1 MENIITASTISP
13 LKTIPLPNG
22 KPDVMTF
29 NYSLLPEELREFVRD
44 TAQRHQSPPDFLAVA
59 ALGAL
64 AAVLGNKVYI
74 CPKQHDNWKII
85 PNLWVLLIGLPSAM
99 KTPSIKEAIKPLT
112 DIEKGYQEL
121 HAEEQI
127 KYKVDSTMAKI
138 IIKAAETRAL
148 KLLKNDTNHKDEASE
163 LIAEANTDE
172 VEPPTLNRIVIND
185 TTIEKLGDL
194 LAQNRNGLLLVRD
207 ELSGLLSKLAKEE
220 YQTDRAFYLECFDG
234 DATYKVDRIMRGTII
249 IENCTLSLIGGIQ
262 PSKLAPLIR
271 GAVNGISD
279 DGLIQRLQL
288 AVWPDQIKDWQ
299 WRDKKPDEPAW
310 QAYKASFTKLHNYK
324 PLNMAHHFNDE
335 AQQLFIS
342 WMEEIQLK
350 ARNEDTPSIMSSYL
364 LKLPKS
370 ITAIALIFHII
381 TSSKND
387 SSAEVSNNVSVEATS
402 MALDWADYLISHA
415 NRIYSWA
422 NNLSIE
428 IAKLIYKRRK
438 KLPVPF
444 KARDI
449 TNTGWSGMGSTKDI
463 YEALELLVDHNYLTE
478 QQPVIGASGGRPSR
492 VFYWSSAVGDMNGS
506 VAK

>member
-1 MENIITASTISP
+1 MENVIYANTIAP
-13 LKTIPLPNG
+13 LKTIPLPSG
-22 KPDVMTF
+22 KPDVMPF
-29 NYSLLPEELREFVRD
+29 DYNLLPLELRAFVRD
-44 TAQRHQSPPDFLAVA
+44 TSQRHQSPPDFLAVA

-64 AAVLGNKVYI
+64 AATLGNKVHI
-74 CPKQHDNWKII
+74 CPKQHDNWKVV

-112 DIEKGYQEL
+112 EIEKGYQEI
-121 HAEEQI
+121 HAEEQL
-127 KYKVDSTMAKI
+127 KFKVESSVAKI
-138 IIKAAETRAL
+138 SIKAAESRAL
-148 KLLKNDTNHKDEASE
+148 IVLKSDKKNKKSEAEEIIADANADEIE
-163 LIAEANTDE
+163 L
-172 VEPPTLNRIVIND
+172 PTLKRIVIND

-194 LAQNRNGLLLVRD
+194 LAQNPNGLLLVRD

-271 GAVNGISD
+271 GAVNGTSD

-288 AVWPDQIKDWQ
+288 AVWPDSIKDWK
-299 WRDKKPDEPAW
+299 WCDMKPDESAW
-310 QAYKASFTKLHNYK
+310 QAYKASFIRLHNYK
-324 PLNMAHHFNDE
+324 PLNKSHHFDDE
-335 AQQLFIS
+335 AQQLFIT

-350 ARNEDTPSIMSSYL
+350 ARNEETPSVMSSYL

-381 TSSKND
+381 TSGKDGSTVK
-387 SSAEVSNNVSVEATS
+387 SSNKVGVEATA
-402 MALDWADYLISHA
+402 MALDWADYLISHT

-422 NNLSIE
+422 NNSSIE

-438 KLPVPF
+438 KLPVPL

-449 TNTGWSGMGSTKDI
+449 TNTGWAGMGSTKEI
-463 YEALELLVDHNYLTE
+463 YDALELLVDHNYLIE
-478 QQPVIGASGGRPSR
+478 QQSVVGSNGGRPSR
-492 VFYWSSAVGDMNGS
+492 MFYWSSAVEDM
-506 VAK
+506 

>member
-1 MENIITASTISP
+1 MENIITASTVSP
-13 LKTIPLPNG
+13 IKTIPLPNG
-22 KPDVMTF
+22 KPYVIPFD
-29 NYSLLPEELREFVRD
+29 YSLLPLELKSFVRD
-44 TAQRHQSPPDFLAVA
+44 TAERHQSPPDFLAVA

-64 AAVLGNKVYI
+64 AAVLGNKVHI
-74 CPKQHDNWKII
+74 CPKQHDNWKVT
-85 PNLWVLLIGLPSAM
+85 PNLWALIIGPPSAM
-99 KTPSIKEAIKPLT
+99 KTPSIKEAVKPLT
-112 DIEKGYQEL
+112 NIEKGYQEL
-121 HAEEQI
+121 HAEEQL
-127 KYKVDSTMAKI
+127 KFKVDSSVAKI
-138 IIKAAETRAL
+138 SIKAAEARAFN
-148 KLLKNDTNHKDEASE
+148 LLKGKEEDKKSQAEE
-163 LIAEANTDE
+163 IIAEANTDE
-172 VEPPTLNRIVIND
+172 VEPPTLKRIVIND

-207 ELSGLLSKLAKEE
+207 EISGLLSKLAKEE

-271 GAVNGISD
+271 GAANGTSD

-288 AVWPDQIKDWQ
+288 AVWPDQIKNWQ
-299 WRDKKPDEPAW
+299 WRDKKPDESAW
-310 QAYKASFTKLHNYK
+310 QAYKASFTSLHNYNPVIK
-324 PLNMAHHFNDE
+324 AHHFSDE
-335 AQQLFIS
+335 AQQLFIT
-342 WMEEIQLK
+342 WMEEIQRK
-350 ARNEDTPSIMSSYL
+350 ARNDETSAIMSSYL
-364 LKLPKS
+364 MKLPKS

-381 TSSKND
+381 KTNKD
-387 SSAEVSNNVSVEATS
+387 SSTAQPSNQVSVEAIA

-422 NNLSIE
+422 NNFSIE

-449 TNTGWSGMGSTKDI
+449 TNTGWSGVGSTKDI

-478 QQPVIGASGGRPSR
+478 QQSVIGASGGRPSR
-492 VFYWSSAVGDMNGS
+492 VFYWSSAVEDM
-506 VAK
+506 